1 MSFCEHFNSS
11 NCSLLKYVLI
21 PTSDIPNIRCQMF
34 CQIDIS
40 DIICPSPTFVPT
52 AVLLLTFLE
61 LSDIICPTFVLIYE
75 HSDWHSWELQIIRY
89 NMSFS
94 NICSHSDWHAWFW
107 RCGGQLQLLATNLRW
122 LQKRKTKVP
131 VKQIFNLRSRSNC
144 LGFKIPKRFL
154 SSQS

>member
-61 LSDIICPTFVLIYE
+61 LSDIICPDVLLQHLFSYMSTQIDIPGSSKLSDIICPSPTFVPT
-75 HSDWHSWELQIIRY
+75 QIDTPGFGDVVD
-89 NMSFS
+89 NS
-94 NICSHSDWHAWFW
+94 NCWQPIT
-107 RCGGQLQLLATNLRW
+107 GGYKILDLLNCLEFKI
-122 LQKRKTKVP
+122 QKR
-131 VKQIFNLRSRSNC
+131 F
-144 LGFKIPKRFL
+144 
-154 SSQS
+154 